1 MPEAWGRCRHSWL
14 TASRRPWW
22 RRDTQPVQALVEQAA
37 RLRGTGGTSGSRVKG
52 SLPGRHGPVVRPSE
66 TDGACF
72 AGADVRR
79 SEEEQDGTGRRWT
92 GRRRNCDLLPKRSQ
106 SFRPEDGLDGA
117 SDRLDGR

>member
-52 SLPGRHGPVVRPSE
+52 SLPGRHGRLCGQP
-66 TDGACF
+66 
-72 AGADVRR
+72 RR
-79 SEEEQDGTGRRWT
+79 TGR
-92 GRRRNCDLLPKRSQ
+92 
-106 SFRPEDGLDGA
+106 A
-117 SDRLDGR
+117 SLAQM